1 MKNELINLRDPS
13 TDVTSYVGWLRRS
26 AATGEAMLDGLYTTC
41 ELPAARGRYFKGVY
55 PLPGGSATTI
65 FRPEN
70 RPDGSFALVSDG
82 RRFGETGY
90 YRIHRTDGGA
100 LRVKCVPMEETI
112 HVFVDP
118 EGALHARHTFAFW
131 RAHFLHLNYEI
142 TPRERRVRRVLTCL
156 RAVVRLRAYPLERK
170 SMALNETLLKRLIET
185 PGVPGREERQRE
197 IAREELGSLT
207 DEVRTDAL
215 GSVIGTKKGSGD
227 GRVMVA
233 AHTDE
238 IGYLVKHIDDKGFVR
253 LQTLGG
259 HDPANMVSQRVLV
272 TTADGETLRGALQPA
287 RKPPHLARGE
297 EQKPPKADEFYVD
310 LGMDAET
317 VKEKVRIGDYAVMDR
332 TLEKVGETY
341 VGKAMD
347 DRVGVFVMYEALRA
361 MGDHQA
367 TIFAAATSQEEVGL
381 RGAEASGSALEPT
394 VVVALDVTLAMDVP
408 GAGKENTITELGKG
422 VAIKIMD
429 GYSISHPKL
438 VEHLRAIAEREDIP
452 YQMEILPAG
461 GTDAGGV
468 QRLHGGIP
476 AVTLSIPCRYVHTPN
491 EMVSAKDVEAAI
503 TLLARYLE
511 EASDAD
517 YAL

>member
-1 MKNELINLRDPS
+1 MAINE
-13 TDVTSYVGWLRRS
+13 
-26 AATGEAMLDGLYTTC
+26 A
-41 ELPAARGRYFKGVY
+41 
-55 PLPGGSATTI
+55 
-65 FRPEN
+65 
-70 RPDGSFALVSDG
+70 
-82 RRFGETGY
+82 
-90 YRIHRTDGGA
+90 
-100 LRVKCVPMEETI
+100 
-112 HVFVDP
+112 
-118 EGALHARHTFAFW
+118 
-131 RAHFLHLNYEI
+131 
-142 TPRERRVRRVLTCL
+142 
-156 RAVVRLRAYPLERK
+156 
-170 SMALNETLLKRLIET
+170 LLKRLIET
-185 PGVPGREERQRE
+185 PGVSGREEEQRE

-215 GSVIGTKKGSGD
+215 GSVIGTKRGNGD
-227 GRVMVA
+227 ARVMIA

-238 IGYLVKHIDDKGFVR
+238 IGYLVKYIDDKGFLR

-272 TTADGETLRGALQPA
+272 TTSRGETLRGTLQPA
-287 RKPPHLARGE
+287 RKPPHLSRGE
-297 EQKPPKADEFYVD
+297 EQKPPKAEEFYVD
-310 LGMDAET
+310 LGLDTET

-332 TLEKVGETY
+332 TLERVGDTY

-361 MGDHQA
+361 VGDHDA
-367 TIFAAATSQEEVGL
+367 TIFAVATSQEEVGL
-381 RGAEASGSALEPT
+381 RGAAASGSALEPT

-408 GAGKENTITELGKG
+408 GGGNENTITELGKG

-429 GYSISHPKL
+429 GHSISHPKL
-438 VEHLRAIAEREDIP
+438 VEHLRTIAERENIP
-452 YQMEILPAG
+452 HQMEILPAG

-491 EMVSAKDVEAAI
+491 EMVSATDVEAAI

-511 EASDAD
+511 EAAAGD

>member
-1 MKNELINLRDPS
+1 MAINE
-13 TDVTSYVGWLRRS
+13 
-26 AATGEAMLDGLYTTC
+26 A
-41 ELPAARGRYFKGVY
+41 
-55 PLPGGSATTI
+55 
-65 FRPEN
+65 
-70 RPDGSFALVSDG
+70 
-82 RRFGETGY
+82 
-90 YRIHRTDGGA
+90 
-100 LRVKCVPMEETI
+100 
-112 HVFVDP
+112 
-118 EGALHARHTFAFW
+118 
-131 RAHFLHLNYEI
+131 
-142 TPRERRVRRVLTCL
+142 
-156 RAVVRLRAYPLERK
+156 
-170 SMALNETLLKRLIET
+170 LLKRLIET

-215 GSVIGTKKGSGD
+215 GSVIGTKNGSGD

-259 HDPANMVSQRVLV
+259 HDPANMVSQRVLL
-272 TTADGETLRGALQPA
+272 TTAEGETLRGALQSS

-310 LGMDAET
+310 LGLDAET
-317 VKEKVRIGDYAVMDR
+317 VKEKVRIGDYVVMDR
-332 TLEKVGETY
+332 TLEKVGDTY

-361 MGDHQA
+361 LGDHHRA

-381 RGAEASGSALEPT
+381 RGAEASGSALKPT

-408 GAGKENTITELGKG
+408 GADKENTITELGKG

-491 EMVSAKDVEAAI
+491 EMVSATDVEAAI